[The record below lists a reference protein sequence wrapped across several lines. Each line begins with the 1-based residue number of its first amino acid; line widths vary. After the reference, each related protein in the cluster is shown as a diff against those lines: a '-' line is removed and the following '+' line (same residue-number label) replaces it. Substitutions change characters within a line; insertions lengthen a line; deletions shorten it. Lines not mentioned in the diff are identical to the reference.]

1 MLDDQPGISEQLCQ
15 SGCRVKANAVLPP
28 AGSRSTSPG
37 RLNRQQTRQGV
48 ELALLREHCI
58 ARCPPVALEKPR
70 HDAIPASS
78 VPDEY
83 ASRLQHA
90 RKFTNHAQVVRRMRK
105 EAERGKE
112 IQHRIEPPGPPSR
125 QLAH

>member
-1 MLDDQPGISEQLCQ
+1 M
-15 SGCRVKANAVLPP
+15 
-28 AGSRSTSPG
+28 
-37 RLNRQQTRQGV
+37 
-48 ELALLREHCI
+48 
-58 ARCPPVALEKPR
+58 
-70 HDAIPASS
+70 
-78 VPDEY
+78 PDEY

-125 QLAH
+125 QLAHVASSVSERASCTAPTRLRQQFRRVIETVRIIPSFRKQMRVTTLTTWHVEDA